1 MYNNKEIEVL
11 ANKIAEIVIKRIEE
25 RQDEMEQEFNEKV
38 EQMTAEGFDVKTT
51 VVSNKEVFMSIL
63 GDLQKALEKAID
75 EEDYQ
80 LASLIN
86 SKIDQ
91 IKLDI
96 DESDV

>member
-1 MYNNKEIEVL
+1 MYNDKEIEVL

-25 RQDEMEQEFNEKV
+25 RQDEMEQEFNDKV
-38 EQMTAEGFDVKTT
+38 EHMTAEGYDVKTKI
-51 VVSNKEVFMSIL
+51 VSNKEVFMSIL
-63 GDLQKALEKAID
+63 NDLESALNKAIED
-75 EEDYQ
+75 EDYQ

-86 SKIDQ
+86 AKIDQ

>member
-1 MYNNKEIEVL
+1 MYNDKEIEVL

>member
-1 MYNNKEIEVL
+1 
-11 ANKIAEIVIKRIEE
+11 
-25 RQDEMEQEFNEKV
+25 
-38 EQMTAEGFDVKTT
+38 MTAEGFDVKTT

-75 EEDYQ
+75 DEDYQ

>member
-1 MYNNKEIEVL
+1 MYNDKEIEVL

-25 RQDEMEQEFNEKV
+25 RQDEMEQEFNDKV
-38 EQMTAEGFDVKTT
+38 EQMTAEGYDVKTKI
-51 VVSNKEVFMSIL
+51 VSNKEVFMSIL
-63 GDLQKALEKAID
+63 NDLESALNKAIED
-75 EEDYQ
+75 EDYQ

-86 SKIDQ
+86 AKIDQ